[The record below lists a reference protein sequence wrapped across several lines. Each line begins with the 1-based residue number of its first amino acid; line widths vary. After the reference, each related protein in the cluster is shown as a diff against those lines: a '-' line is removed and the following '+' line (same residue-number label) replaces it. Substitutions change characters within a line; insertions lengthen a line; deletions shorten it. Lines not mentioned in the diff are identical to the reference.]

1 MSEPEAGESTG
12 MRGQMTHLDTD
23 VLAEFRAG
31 LIGGRRG
38 ARIAAHLAGCERCTA
53 VDEQLAGV
61 RSLLASVP
69 ALGMPD
75 SVARRLDTV
84 LAAEVAHRNVTQGD
98 AAQRDQ
104 AERVRGDGT
113 GESPAPRR
121 PGGNRGFRL
130 LTLRVLAPAAAV
142 VVLAAG
148 GYGLSRINLGS
159 STGST
164 ASSSAGGAARA
175 VAPTAAASAKSGG
188 HVNAPA
194 AGPSK
199 AAVPRPQ
206 GITAASFVVRVGQQE
221 LLPCRAQRSRS
232 RAELLVPSGSRAPQT
247 ATTRISRLRAGK
259 LAGGQPAAAGRERQL
274 RGQPGHPRRRP
285 HRRRGHRLD
294 SGPGLLGHPP
304 SRARHHL
311 AAIGNL
317 RALVSVHWKA
327 SQMRG

>member
-69 ALGMPD
+69 ALAMPD

-199 AAVPRPQ
+199 AAVSRPQ
-206 GITAASFVVRVGQQE
+206 GITAAGFVVRVSHRKFSHAGFRQQV
-221 LLPCRAQRSRS
+221 Q
-232 RAELLVPSGSRAPQT
+232 AELRVPSGSLAPQT
-247 ATTRISRLRAGK
+247 ATTQIRGCVQAVAGAHQ
-259 LAGGQPAAAGRERQL
+259 LQRVESVSYQGSQATLVVARTGAGDTAWIAAPDCSAT
-274 RGQPGHPRRRP
+274 
-285 HRRRGHRLD
+285 HRHVLD
-294 SGPGLLGHPP
+294 TTSLPSGISGP
-304 SRARHHL
+304 
-311 AAIGNL
+311 
-317 RALVSVHWKA
+317 
-327 SQMRG
+327 